1 MGHPNDQAV
10 AEQPTTSNASAE
22 ETARDAQT
30 QKKPFVEPTIS
41 VPQDVLETTKFFFQA
56 VEAGSL

>member
-1 MGHPNDQAV
+1 MKPIDDQLAGALQQDQIEP
-10 AEQPTTSNASAE
+10 AEDAAERQPS
-22 ETARDAQT
+22 